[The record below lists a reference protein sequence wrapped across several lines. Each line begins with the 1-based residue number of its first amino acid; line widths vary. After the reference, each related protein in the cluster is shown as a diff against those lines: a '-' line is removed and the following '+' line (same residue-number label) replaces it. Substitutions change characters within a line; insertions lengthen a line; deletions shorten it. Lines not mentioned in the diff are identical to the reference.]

1 MRFGK
6 VVGNVVLNH
15 QEPTLKGAR
24 WLVVVPMGKEE
35 FEHLSSDQIGT
46 EPSVVVYDALGA
58 KTGDII
64 GFTEGGEATLP
75 FKNRTPVDAYNAVI
89 VDQINYTG

>member
-35 FEHLSSDQIGT
+35 FENLSSRKLGR
-46 EPSVVVYDALGA
+46 EPSLVVYDSLGA

-75 FKNRTPVDAYNAVI
+75 FENPTPVDAYNAVI
-89 VDQINYTG
+89 VNQINYSG